1 MNILTDLLLL
11 SGNDLP
17 FPEAQL
23 TIHQPTLKEI
33 AYIGEEKFFIGCGF
47 LDFSKKILSE
57 KDKVNLANYS
67 DFDIFMSIVINS
79 KNDENTR
86 SSVEN
91 AFLVLSLIFPLY
103 EIAVRADAIVLKKD
117 NQEFFIN
124 KNNFQQ
130 FKNIVS
136 QMFSLSL
143 GGKAEEEYNPSGNM
157 AQRIAEKFKKRHEQ
171 LLKIENEKSKDK
183 KISILSRYVSILAIG
198 CQKNLNDLMQYTI
211 YQLYNEFQRFQLKL
225 QWDAY
230 IEARMA
236 GAKDLDEVD
245 NWMID
250 LNDQKKK

>member
-130 FKNIVS
+130 FKDIVS

-198 CQKNLNDLMQYTI
+198 CQKDLNDLMQYTI

-250 LNDQKKK
+250 LGDQKKK